1 MNRRLLSVTLALTAL
16 TALGA
21 TTSSC
26 PNVGTLESGY
36 VSLPGFVEL
45 HTPGA
50 GPAASVKIEQI
61 LGASPD
67 LNRISYIRTHL
78 ERSGAPPPRSI
89 LILVPGFLSGASI
102 FLPLAEQ
109 LVQQFNGNL
118 EVWVIDRRPNQLEDR
133 RGINYVI
140 AHNVTAQALNEG
152 FQLYYPDVD
161 AAPTGNF
168 KGPEDFDVNQNG
180 VLDPPFTLP
189 DAFGVARPYVLLVQ
203 DDMRFAAH
211 WGVDTYARDWKILV
225 DQARAVVGPDGLVLF
240 GGHSAG
246 TGWAGTFAAYDFDP
260 GPGVDAAYQK
270 IDGLLL
276 LEGGGPAD
284 TSANVR
290 DTLAQYQAKIAALET
305 PGGPDVF
312 LQNLSFGPGISLPGP
327 NQLGPVGGL
336 AGLAGFFRGSEA
348 SVAQRTTIFGSGL
361 FSLFFKAPATNRSV
375 VGFFLDDDFQVLD
388 AFKASVGFSDDG
400 PNGFLGG
407 VLVAQSNGGLR
418 HWKEYNDPT
427 LPSVFGIPPCDPA
440 GATAANPTGV
450 SCAIVDN
457 GPPRGVEREVTD
469 LTQIIRTQF
478 FPDNAEEWYYLS
490 GRPNLDFQYGRDSSS
505 LGDESLLA
513 VTQNANMNVP
523 VLGIG
528 GSNGLAFQPSSFA
541 SYLGSIAT
549 PAEWKQ
555 VAIIPGYAHLDV
567 ISAANNEAVPIITDW
582 LNRVQQRKLL
592 GSF

>member
-1 MNRRLLSVTLALTAL
+1 MNRRFLSVALALAAL

-26 PNVGTLESGY
+26 PNVGSLESDY
-36 VSLPGFVEL
+36 LIEPGFVEL

-50 GPAASVKIEQI
+50 GPAAPARVEQI

-67 LNRISYIRTHL
+67 LNRISYVRTHL
-78 ERSGAPPPRSI
+78 ERTDAPPPRTI
-89 LILVPGFLSGASI
+89 LILVPGFLSGASF
-102 FLPLAEQ
+102 FLPLSEQ
-109 LVQQFNGNL
+109 LVRQFNGNL
-118 EVWVIDRRPNQLEDR
+118 EVWVIERRPNQLEDR
-133 RGINYVI
+133 RGIHYVM
-140 AHNVTAQALNEG
+140 AQGVSAQSLLDG
-152 FQLYYPDVD
+152 FQLYFPDSD

-168 KGPEDFDVNQNG
+168 KGPEDSDVDQDG
-180 VLDPPFTLP
+180 IIDPAFTLP
-189 DAFGVARPYVLLVQ
+189 DAFGTQSSYVLLSQ
-203 DDMRFAAH
+203 DDLRFTAH

-225 DQARAVVGPDGLVLF
+225 EQARAVVGPDGLVLF
-240 GGHSAG
+240 GGHSLG
-246 TGWAGTFAAYDFDP
+246 TSWAGIFAAYDFDP

-290 DTLAQYQAKIAALET
+290 DTFAQYQTKIAALAT
-305 PGGPDVF
+305 PGGPDVY
-312 LQNLSFGPGISLPGP
+312 LQNLNFATVALPGP
-327 NQLGPVGGL
+327 TLLGPVGAL
-336 AGLAGFFRGSEA
+336 AGLAGFFRGSEPA
-348 SVAQRTTIFGSGL
+348 VSQHTSIFGTGL
-361 FSLFFKAPATNRSV
+361 FSLFFQAPATNRSV
-375 VGFFLDDDFQVLD
+375 VGFFIDDDFQILD

-400 PNGFLGG
+400 PNGFLAG

-418 HWKEYNDPT
+418 QWKEFDDPT
-427 LPSVFGIPPCDPA
+427 LPSVFGMPPCDPA
-440 GATAANPTGV
+440 GATPANPTGV
-450 SCAIVDN
+450 ACAIVDN
-457 GPPRGVEREVTD
+457 GPPRGIEREVTD

-490 GRPNLDFQYGRDSSS
+490 GRPSLDFQYGRDSSV

-513 VTQNANMNVP
+513 VTQNANVNVP
-523 VLGIG
+523 VLAIG

-549 PAEWKQ
+549 PAAWKQ

-567 ISAANNEAVPIITDW
+567 ITANDNDAVPIIADW
-582 LNRVQQRKLL
+582 VARVQQKQLL
-592 GSF
+592 ESF